1 MPVELTEDEKKRAEK
16 LLELMASGD
25 TSEEA
30 QAKFDELMTPELHEK
45 FGHAILAIGGE
56 ATPPR
61 HAREEAPNEASESS
75 QEELEEPD
83 SGSDQER

>member
-1 MPVELTEDEKKRAEK
+1 MAGPQKVIITCALTGSGHTPSMSPYLPYTVA
-16 LLELMASGD
+16 GD

-45 FGHAILAIGGE
+45 FGHAILAIGAE

-61 HAREEAPNEASESS
+61 HARAVHEIFS
-75 QEELEEPD
+75 
-83 SGSDQER
+83 